1 MSRGH
6 SDCGRMIQIL
16 DSVWA
21 ENSSA
26 LADVQL
32 RGFRGEFDGEECRLR
47 DSDHLGLGIFLQRGE
62 RKAEGGVHQKESGLT
77 HDKCRLTQV
86 RRARTIPEK
95 CPGLASAPL
104 PQIKLPA
111 AEAAIERIKAEE
123 PPEVVEQAAAG

>member
-1 MSRGH
+1 M
-6 SDCGRMIQIL
+6 L
-16 DSVWA
+16 DEAIGS
-21 ENSSA
+21 E
-26 LADVQL
+26 DPT
-32 RGFRGEFDGEECRLR
+32 LR